1 MAEAGMSS
9 NTGDIR
15 GWWRICSPTAG
26 LLARCRL
33 PLKFALIGLSLV
45 APLGFVIE
53 RFTTAQ
59 NASANFSELERVGV
73 RFVRPALVL
82 HMALVEARTAAA
94 TGTDVDDAAVR
105 SAIAAVDDTADA
117 VAESIAVTASWA
129 ALRDQIDGLL
139 STPPTTV
146 DEGFDSWTTAVD
158 AAAAL
163 VSSAAD
169 GSNLTLDP
177 DIDSY
182 YLMDVATTKIP
193 ALAGAVG
200 AVRDL
205 AQLPS
210 TPARVEQITIAR
222 VRVADALSAIS
233 GELAKSVDGTA
244 DSAMAA
250 AISDSSAALSAAA
263 AVAAAAAAD
272 GEAQASTLL
281 AAVAATA
288 DEVTGRLDVLI
299 ERRID
304 GIIGKRNTTLYVSA
318 IGLLL
323 ALWLTGGFYLS
334 TKRGVDGVLRALG
347 AAATGDLSVRTELA
361 HRDEIGDVGS
371 ALDAALDDMLALRT
385 ANERVQQEG
394 EQNRLLSDRLSAIVK
409 ASPTGMAFADADG
422 RISYANP
429 AMLTIVEQLTGALGV
444 NGASLLGASA
454 GLVHHGRP
462 GADPLPRTSLPHRSI
477 LAIGDQR
484 VDVLVAAIA
493 SDSGA
498 HIGTMAAWQLVT
510 DRVLA
515 EERQTATTSQLA
527 TVLDDVAA
535 GADQLAAAAEELTSV
550 SRSLA
555 ATADL
560 SVSRAETA
568 TRASEQLRTNT
579 ASAAVG
585 MADMRDQIDEIARS
599 AAGSASVAGRALA
612 SAERTRAIVGRLG
625 ESSAEISTVVH
636 TISTIAEQTNLLAL
650 NATIEA
656 ARAGEVG
663 KGFAVVANEVK
674 ELATS
679 TAHATADIQRKVT
692 AIQSETEEAVR
703 AIAEIAEII
712 HEITSGQMQT
722 TAAVQA
728 QASTSIEVVRQVS
741 STSVISEEIAQAIVA
756 VAHGAADVASGS
768 ADTLLAADGL
778 TRLAQSLQELAAQA
792 AAV

>member
-263 AVAAAAAAD
+263 AAAD
-272 GEAQASTLL
+272 NGEAQASTLL

-535 GADQLAAAAEELTSV
+535 GANQLAAAAEELTSV

-599 AAGSASVAGRALA
+599 AAGSASVVGRALA

-692 AIQSETEEAVR
+692 AIQSETEEAVQ

-712 HEITSGQMQT
+712 HEITSGQTLT

-728 QASTSIEVVRQVS
+728 QATTSVEVVRQVS

>member
-263 AVAAAAAAD
+263 AAAD
-272 GEAQASTLL
+272 NGEAQASTLL

-323 ALWLTGGFYLS
+323 ALWLTSGFYLS

-385 ANERVQQEG
+385 ANERAQQEG

-535 GADQLAAAAEELTSV
+535 GANQLAAAAEELTSV

-692 AIQSETEEAVR
+692 AIQSETEEAVQ

-712 HEITSGQMQT
+712 HEITSGQTLT

-728 QASTSIEVVRQVS
+728 QATTSVEVVRQVS

>member
-1 MAEAGMSS
+1 MAEAGMNS

-139 STPPTTV
+139 STAPTTV

-263 AVAAAAAAD
+263 AAAAD
-272 GEAQASTLL
+272 SEAQASTLL

-288 DEVTGRLDVLI
+288 DEVTGRLDVLV

-323 ALWLTGGFYLS
+323 ALWLTSGFYLS

-422 RISYANP
+422 RITYANP

-535 GADQLAAAAEELTSV
+535 GANQLAAAAEELTSV

-568 TRASEQLRTNT
+568 TRASAQLRTNT

-599 AAGSASVAGRALA
+599 AAGSASVVGRALA

-692 AIQSETEEAVR
+692 AIQSETEEAVQ

-712 HEITSGQMQT
+712 HEITSGQTLT

-728 QASTSIEVVRQVS
+728 QATTSVEVVRQVS

>member
-1 MAEAGMSS
+1 MSS

-263 AVAAAAAAD
+263 AAAD
-272 GEAQASTLL
+272 NGEAQASTLL

-385 ANERVQQEG
+385 ANERAQQEG

-535 GADQLAAAAEELTSV
+535 GANQLAAAAEELTSV

-692 AIQSETEEAVR
+692 AIQSETEEAVQ

-712 HEITSGQMQT
+712 HEITSGQTLT

-728 QASTSIEVVRQVS
+728 QATTSVEIVRQVN